1 MADKFKAPQDWLLN
15 RSEQRQVVAM
25 IDRCQNGT
33 DDERSQKGFL
43 RGSMNKRQL
52 EQIIFGSTMSERDVH
67 WISR

>member
-33 DDERSQKGFL
+33 DDERG
-43 RGSMNKRQL
+43 
-52 EQIIFGSTMSERDVH
+52 
-67 WISR
+67 